1 MLNHVPVLGVA
12 FGLALVGLSLWR
24 KGGELKRVSL
34 GFLIVVAALSIPA
47 YLTGEPAEKIVE
59 DLPGVS
65 EDVIEQHEE
74 AAQVAFVG
82 VLILGA
88 VALCGLIFFRG
99 ETRVPN
105 WLSVHR
111 AGDVRDCFR
120 VDGMDGEPWRVDS
133 TPRDPAGLSRGDKDR
148 EARLTTAGEI
158 RLLISE
164 PGFAKVE
171 PDPPAGSR
179 SSLFDPLGGP
189 DVKHAEHTG
198 KVGSVPGVGRRMRNE
213 VVVIREDCQAS
224 KCRP

>member
-1 MLNHVPVLGVA
+1 MNPVHLHLMLNHVPVLGVA

-24 KGGELKRVSL
+24 KSEELKRVSL

-105 WLSVHR
+105 WLSVTVLVMSVIVF
-111 AGDVRDCFR
+111 ALMAWTANLG
-120 VDGMDGEPWRVDS
+120 
-133 TPRDPAGLSRGDKDR
+133 GLIRHP
-148 EARLTTAGEI
+148 EI
-158 RLLISE
+158 RPDFHAATKTE
-164 PGFAKVE
+164 KPG
-171 PDPPAGSR
+171 
-179 SSLFDPLGGP
+179 
-189 DVKHAEHTG
+189 
-198 KVGSVPGVGRRMRNE
+198 
-213 VVVIREDCQAS
+213 
-224 KCRP
+224 